1 MGNVRGMRT
10 FAWAGAAFWALAA
23 ITTPAL
29 AADADRDSLVA
40 GIVAFQKAKP
50 GSAEDKALRAKLP
63 AQFGKFRGQ
72 PAPREAA
79 RFEGRA
85 EAAVQAA
92 KTPADY
98 LDAAKAF
105 EQAIGIAPWI
115 AAYHYNR
122 GLVLEKAG
130 RFGEAARSL
139 ELYLLADSK
148 AKDARDVEKKIAG
161 LEYRQE
167 KAGRPQ
173 TSTPPASAPS
183 QPKGPNLAA
192 LAGRWRVQQYLGNY
206 KQRPVKSGPWSDGRG
221 VDGPM
226 EAQVRIVGNGFQM
239 TLFDRGTIN
248 LPYEYSGQFDGRT
261 VSGTVT
267 IRKDPHPPIK
277 GLAPNYVMT
286 QNLSRQL
293 FPCGPGS
300 MTQREPFTAE
310 IDFSTPSIL
319 VYSRG
324 FLDETT
330 CRRNAEFH
338 SLVYLL
344 RR

>member
-1 MGNVRGMRT
+1 MGRMWASRT
-10 FAWAGAAFWALAA
+10 VLWVGAVFWVMAA
-23 ITTPAL
+23 IAMPSM

-40 GIVAFQKAKP
+40 AIAAFQKAKP
-50 GSAEDKALRAKLP
+50 GSVEDKALRAKLP
-63 AQFGKFRGQ
+63 ALFGKFRGQ
-72 PAPREAA
+72 SAPREAA

-105 EQAIGIAPWI
+105 EQAIGVAPWV

-130 RFGEAARSL
+130 RFGEAARNL
-139 ELYLLADSK
+139 ELYLLADPK

-167 KAGRPQ
+167 RAGRPP
-173 TSTPPASAPS
+173 PPAASAMA

-192 LAGRWRVQQYLGNY
+192 LVGRWRVQQYLGNV
-206 KQRPVKSGPWSDGRG
+206 KQKPTMSGPWGDGRG
-221 VDGPM
+221 SDGVM
-226 EAQVRIVGNGFQM
+226 EAQVRVVGNNFQM
-239 TLFDRGTIN
+239 TLFERGTTY
-248 LPYEYSGQFDGRT
+248 LPSEYSGQFDGRV
-261 VSGTVT
+261 VSGLVT
-267 IRKDPHPPIK
+267 IRMDPHPPIK

-293 FPCGPGS
+293 FPCGPAS

-310 IDFSTPSIL
+310 IDFKTPSIL
-319 VYSRG
+319 VYSKG
-324 FLDETT
+324 FLDDNT
-330 CRRNAEFH
+330 CRRNTEFH

>member
-1 MGNVRGMRT
+1 MGRMWGSRT
-10 FAWAGAAFWALAA
+10 VLWVGAVFWVVAA
-23 ITTPAL
+23 IAMPSL
-29 AADADRDSLVA
+29 AADTERDSLVA
-40 GIVAFQKAKP
+40 AIAAFQKAKP

-63 AQFGKFRGQ
+63 AQFGNFYGR

-105 EQAIGIAPWI
+105 EQAIGVAPWV

-130 RFGEAARSL
+130 RFGEAARNL
-139 ELYLLADSK
+139 ELYLLADPK
-148 AKDARDVEKKIAG
+148 AKDARGVEKKIAG

-173 TSTPPASAPS
+173 TPAPPASAPA

-192 LAGRWRVQQYLGNY
+192 LAGRWRVQQYMGNY
-206 KQRPVKSGPWSDGRG
+206 KQKPVASGPWGDGRG
-221 VDGPM
+221 VDGAM
-226 EAQVRIVGNGFQM
+226 EAQVRVVGNNFQI

-248 LPYEYSGQFDGRT
+248 LPYEYSGQFDGRG

-293 FPCGPGS
+293 FPCGPAS

-310 IDFSTPSIL
+310 IDFKTPSIL
-319 VYSRG
+319 VYSKG
-324 FLDETT
+324 FLDDNT
-330 CRRNAEFH
+330 CRRNTEFH

>member
-1 MGNVRGMRT
+1 MSVIRT
-10 FAWAGAAFWALAA
+10 VLCALAVFWVLAAMA
-23 ITTPAL
+23 IPAL
-29 AADADRDSLVA
+29 AADPDRDSLVA
-40 GIVAFQKAKP
+40 AIVAFQKAKP

-63 AQFGKFRGQ
+63 AQFGKFRGR

-105 EQAIGIAPWI
+105 EQAIGVAPWV

-139 ELYLLADSK
+139 ELYLLADTK

-167 KAGRPQ
+167 KAGRPP
-173 TSTPPASAPS
+173 STPPASAPVAK
-183 QPKGPNLAA
+183 PKEPDLAA
-192 LAGRWRVQQYLGNY
+192 LVGRWRVFQYMGNY
-206 KQRPVKSGPWSDGRG
+206 KNPPVAAGPWGDGRG

-226 EAQVRIVGNGFQM
+226 EAQVRVVGNNFHM
-239 TLFDRGTIN
+239 TLFERGTTY
-248 LPYEYSGQFDGRT
+248 LPLEYSGQFDGRAVT
-261 VSGTVT
+261 GLVT
-267 IRKDPHPPIK
+267 IRMNPHPPIK

-293 FPCGPGS
+293 FPCGQAG
-300 MTQREPFTAE
+300 MVQREPFTAA
-310 IDFSTPSIL
+310 IDFRTPSVM
-319 VYSRG
+319 VYSKG
-324 FLDETT
+324 WLDDST
-330 CRRNAEFH
+330 CRRSTQLH
-338 SLVYLL
+338 SLVYML

>member
-1 MGNVRGMRT
+1 MWASRT
-10 FAWAGAAFWALAA
+10 VLWVGAMFWVMAA
-23 ITTPAL
+23 IAMPSM

-40 GIVAFQKAKP
+40 AIAAFQKAKP
-50 GSAEDKALRAKLP
+50 GSAEDNALRAKLP
-63 AQFGKFRGQ
+63 VQFGKFRGQ

-105 EQAIGIAPWI
+105 EQAIGVAPWV

-130 RFGEAARSL
+130 RFGEAARNL
-139 ELYLLADSK
+139 ELYLLADPK

-167 KAGRPQ
+167 KAGRPS
-173 TSTPPASAPS
+173 STPPASATAAK
-183 QPKGPNLAA
+183 PKRPDFAA
-192 LAGRWRVQQYLGNY
+192 LTGRWRVFQHMGNR
-206 KQRPVKSGPWSDGRG
+206 KNSPAAAGPWGDGRG

-226 EAQVRIVGNGFQM
+226 EAQVRIVGNNFHM
-239 TLFDRGTIN
+239 TLFERGTTY
-248 LPYEYSGQFDGRT
+248 LPLEYSGQFDGRAVT
-261 VSGTVT
+261 GLVT
-267 IRKDPHPPIK
+267 IRMNPHPPIK

-293 FPCGPGS
+293 FPCGQAG
-300 MTQREPFTAE
+300 MVQREPFTAV
-310 IDFSTPSIL
+310 IDFAAPSVM
-319 VYSRG
+319 VYSKG
-324 FLDETT
+324 WLDDST
-330 CRRNAEFH
+330 CRRDTQFY
-338 SLVYLL
+338 SMVYLL

>member
-1 MGNVRGMRT
+1 MGNMRGIRT
-10 FAWAGAAFWALAA
+10 FSWVGAVFWALAA
-23 ITTPAL
+23 ITMPAL
-29 AADADRDSLVA
+29 AADVDRDALAA
-40 GIVAFQKAKP
+40 GIAAFQKAKP
-50 GSAEDKALRAKLP
+50 GGAEDKALRAKLP
-63 AQFGKFRGQ
+63 AQFAKFVGR

-105 EQAIGIAPWI
+105 EQAIGVAPWI

-130 RFGEAARSL
+130 RFGDAARSL
-139 ELYLLADSK
+139 ELYLLADPK
-148 AKDARDVEKKIAG
+148 AKDVRDVEKKIAG

-167 KAGRPQ
+167 KASRPQ
-173 TSTPPASAPS
+173 TSAPPASAPS
-183 QPKGPNLAA
+183 QPKGPSLAA
-192 LAGRWRVQQYLGNY
+192 LAGHWRVQQYLGNI
-206 KQRPVKSGPWSDGRG
+206 KQKPVKSGPWSDGRG

-226 EAQVRIVGNGFQM
+226 EAQVRVVGNSFQM
-239 TLFDRGTIN
+239 TLFDRGTVN
-248 LPYEYSGQFDGRT
+248 LPYEYNGQFDGRA
-261 VSGTVT
+261 VSGTVM

-300 MTQREPFTAE
+300 MTQREPFIAE
-310 IDFSTPSIL
+310 IDFSAPSIL

-330 CRRNAEFH
+330 CRRNTEFH

>member
-1 MGNVRGMRT
+1 MGGVRT
-10 FAWAGAAFWALAA
+10 FSWAMAVFWAMAA
-23 ITTPAL
+23 MAVPSL
-29 AADADRDSLVA
+29 AADSDRDSLVA
-40 GIVAFQKAKP
+40 TIVAFQKAKP

-98 LDAAKAF
+98 LDAARAF
-105 EQAIGIAPWI
+105 EQAIGVAPWV

-139 ELYLLADSK
+139 ELYLLADPK

-167 KAGRPQ
+167 KAGRPS
-173 TSTPPASAPS
+173 STPPASATA

-192 LAGRWRVQQYLGNY
+192 LAGRWRVQQYLGNH
-206 KQRPVKSGPWSDGRG
+206 KQKPIASGPWSDGRG
-221 VDGPM
+221 VDGVM
-226 EAQVRIVGNGFQM
+226 EAQVRVVGNSFQM

-248 LPYEYSGQFDGRT
+248 LPYEYSGQFDGRA

-310 IDFSTPSIL
+310 IDFKTPSVL
-319 VYSRG
+319 VYSKG